1 VSERRRLGRGLDALI
16 PKEGRGGAR
25 EIPVDA
31 IMPNPQQPRR
41 PGGSEALQELADSIT
56 AHGVIQ
62 PVVVRE
68 VPGSVPPAYELIA
81 GERRWR
87 ATQLAGLE
95 TIPAIVKD
103 ASPREMLEIALVE
116 NLQREDLNPLEEAT
130 AYRVLAEE
138 FNLSHEEIAQQIG
151 RSRPA
156 ITNTMRLLHLPPAVQ
171 QHVAAGELSAGHAR
185 ALLALPS
192 TQDQV
197 EVMRQVLDENMSV
210 RQTELLVRELL
221 RERLE
226 PEEAPEPAPRPAR
239 APRLPAVVAM
249 EERFREALGTRCSLK
264 WGEKGGRLTIFFY
277 SDEEID
283 HLLDLL
289 ERLSSLI

>member
-171 QHVAAGELSAGHAR
+171 QHVAGGELSAGHAR

-264 WGEKGGRLTIFFY
+264 WGEKGGRLTIYFY

-289 ERLSSLI
+289 ERLSSMI

>member
-1 VSERRRLGRGLDALI
+1 MSERRRLGRGLDALI

-226 PEEAPEPAPRPAR
+226 PEEAPEPEPRPAR

-264 WGEKGGRLTIFFY
+264 WGEKGGRLTIYFY